1 MACFVCIAW
10 PRVSKQA
17 TGIGATNQAS
27 GGTPGIF
34 VGGMGLA
41 GLIRIARIRLR
52 FADFCA
58 DDKKPDLVSRA
69 ICLIFLV

>member
-1 MACFVCIAW
+1 MSLEQKAVFA
-10 PRVSKQA
+10 
-17 TGIGATNQAS
+17 N
-27 GGTPGIF
+27 
-34 VGGMGLA
+34 GGMGLA

-69 ICLIFLV
+69 ICLIFLVGRVRLELTTNGLKVQCSTD